1 MKNEIKAKVET
12 ASNLG
17 KQAFINKTGR
27 APCQSKEMMAMISED
42 SKLNIKLMTAFIN
55 GWDMANLSAAY

>member
-17 KQAFINKTGR
+17 KQAFLNGKGR
-27 APCQSKEMMAMISED
+27 APALSKEMMAMISED

-55 GWDMANLSAAY
+55 GWDKANLSASY